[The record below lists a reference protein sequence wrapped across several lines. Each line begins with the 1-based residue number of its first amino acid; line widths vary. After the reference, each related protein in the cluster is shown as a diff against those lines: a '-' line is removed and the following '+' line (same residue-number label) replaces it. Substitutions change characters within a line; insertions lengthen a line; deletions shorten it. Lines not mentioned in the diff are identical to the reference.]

1 MHKSIKFLM
10 LAIALWCV
18 GIAPA
23 LAAFDVAKDREL
35 RYRYKNKS
43 YIHTENKLC
52 GSKEAAIKLMKQAE
66 REIRAVKTADDW
78 EEFNNRY
85 DDRDR
90 LKRNHPDC
98 DIFPITISTI
108 IEIIPTT
115 GVLSGILYLSVY
127 DEEKKLSLNW
137 YNVHP
142 KRVYDFRLYDSLDQ
156 LISLIESGEITWEF
170 LSDAEKQAVWDSFFG
185 DSEEEKFTKRLHD
198 VLDAQKI
205 EQGAR

>member
-10 LAIALWCV
+10 LAIALWGV

-23 LAAFDVAKDREL
+23 LAAFDVAEERKV

-43 YIHTENKLC
+43 YIHKENRLC
-52 GSKEAAIKLMKQAE
+52 KSKEAAIKLMKQTDS
-66 REIRAVKTADDW
+66 EIKVLKTKDDW
-78 EEFNNRY
+78 EEFNKRY

-90 LKRNHPDC
+90 LRENHPDC
-98 DIFPITISTI
+98 DIFPITISTV

-127 DEEKKLSLNW
+127 DEDKKLSHNW
-137 YNVHP
+137 YGVYP
-142 KRVYDFRLYDSLDQ
+142 KAIYDTRLYDSREQ

-170 LSDAEKQAVWDSFFG
+170 LSDAEKEAIWNSL
-185 DSEEEKFTKRLHD
+185 EKKFTKRLLD
-198 VLDAQKI
+198 VLDAQEI